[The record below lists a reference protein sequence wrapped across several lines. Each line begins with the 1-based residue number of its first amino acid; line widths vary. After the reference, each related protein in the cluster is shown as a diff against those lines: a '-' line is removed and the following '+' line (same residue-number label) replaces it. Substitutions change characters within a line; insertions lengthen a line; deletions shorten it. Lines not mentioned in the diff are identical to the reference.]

1 MYMYISGM
9 IFLSYLTDFSY
20 FSMEKTI
27 PKIAGHGQNKWKIDI
42 FERRSRWFQL
52 IYFLTRKIPDK

>member
-1 MYMYISGM
+1 M